1 MKRKNAKKFTGQAR
15 FDMITLEKGFD
26 KANNPIELFVDLKDV
41 FGIPYTV
48 LTNDPETT
56 CFFRHKKPAKK
67 YFQELLDTCHEVSS
81 NILVNQVPTEPIMI
95 TQEKYNQMWTAL
107 QAKQITETEWKEF
120 CQAYLMQIMGEPEV
134 KASLQRLKFRG

>member
-1 MKRKNAKKFTGQAR
+1 MKRKNAKRYTGQAR

-67 YFQELLDTCHEVSS
+67 YFQQLLD
-81 NILVNQVPTEPIMI
+81 
-95 TQEKYNQMWTAL
+95 K
-107 QAKQITETEWKEF
+107 
-120 CQAYLMQIMGEPEV
+120 
-134 KASLQRLKFRG
+134 